1 MKIDFISDF
10 KNILLILFLLAI
22 YWLISENKLLTKDF
36 KKIQKKNIE
45 LDSKIS
51 ECENKFN

>member
-10 KNILLILFLLAI
+10 KNILLILLLLAI